1 MTMYLIFSWNNI
13 PIDDDD
19 IITLFHV
26 LYYIYMYWTA
36 VHLLYQILHKY
47 WQVRIIMYLTDVPS
61 AVSNIAQILAS
72 QNQLII
78 LDIV

>member
-47 WQVRIIMYLTDVPS
+47 WQVRINLS
-61 AVSNIAQILAS
+61 F
-72 QNQLII
+72 
-78 LDIV
+78 

>member
-26 LYYIYMYWTA
+26 LYYIYVLDCCT
-36 VHLLYQILHKY
+36 
-47 WQVRIIMYLTDVPS
+47 S
-61 AVSNIAQILAS
+61 SVSNIAQILAS

>member
-26 LYYIYMYWTA
+26 LYYIYVLDCCT
-36 VHLLYQILHKY
+36 
-47 WQVRIIMYLTDVPS
+47 S
-61 AVSNIAQILAS
+61 SVSNIAQILAS
-72 QNQLII
+72 QNYYVF
-78 LDIV
+78 D